1 MTSIGTLNQRKLEC
15 LLNDW
20 LDNNWS
26 CEYVQGMLAL
36 AGVVVVV
43 VEKREERRE
52 VLNILCVGVGCLYHT
67 RDYQPLL
74 HITARAE
81 QGGVGT
87 VPNCLS
93 PLPPPVLFPVIVLLP
108 AIHPS

>member
-36 AGVVVVV
+36 AGVVVY
-43 VEKREERRE
+43 
-52 VLNILCVGVGCLYHT
+52 GT
-67 RDYQPLL
+67 R
-74 HITARAE
+74 
-81 QGGVGT
+81 V
-87 VPNCLS
+87 
-93 PLPPPVLFPVIVLLP
+93 
-108 AIHPS
+108 